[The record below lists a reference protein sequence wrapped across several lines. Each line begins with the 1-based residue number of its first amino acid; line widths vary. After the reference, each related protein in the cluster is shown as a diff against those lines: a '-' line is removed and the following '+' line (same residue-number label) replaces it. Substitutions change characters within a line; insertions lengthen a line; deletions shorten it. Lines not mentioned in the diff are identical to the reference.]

1 MFLAFALLT
10 LGSALAMA
18 FQKNV
23 IVAGLFLVATF
34 IGVSGLFILLS
45 NPVSAALQIIVYAGA
60 ILVLLLFVI
69 MMLNAHEEESPQDDL
84 YLQRYL
90 ALGVGALLVGG
101 SFWFIKQ
108 SELLQSLSE
117 RPVDQ
122 IAPVSLNQ
130 IGAEMLTRHIVS
142 FEMIGLLLLVS
153 MIGAISL
160 VKKHL

>member
-34 IGVSGLFILLS
+34 IGVAGLFVLLS

-69 MMLNAHEEESPQDDL
+69 MMLNAHEEEPPQEDL
-84 YLQRYL
+84 YIQRYL
-90 ALGVGALLVGG
+90 GLGVGVLMIGG
-101 SFWFIKQ
+101 SFWFIKE
-108 SELLQSLSE
+108 SKLLQSLSE
-117 RPVDQ
+117 RPVNQ
-122 IAPVSLNQ
+122 VAPVSLNH
-130 IGAEMLTRHIVS
+130 IGAEMLSHHLVP

-160 VKKHL
+160 VKKRL

>member
-1 MFLAFALLT
+1 MFLAVARVT

-84 YLQRYL
+84 YFQRYL

-122 IAPVSLNQ
+122 IAPISLNQ

>member
-1 MFLAFALLT
+1 MNYPPLHP
-10 LGSALAMA
+10 
-18 FQKNV
+18 V
-23 IVAGLFLVATF
+23 ILSRCNH
-34 IGVSGLFILLS
+34 VSCLCSLDPRFGFSDGS

-84 YLQRYL
+84 YFQRYL

-122 IAPVSLNQ
+122 IAPISLNQ

>member
-1 MFLAFALLT
+1 
-10 LGSALAMA
+10 
-18 FQKNV
+18 
-23 IVAGLFLVATF
+23 
-34 IGVSGLFILLS
+34 
-45 NPVSAALQIIVYAGA
+45 
-60 ILVLLLFVI
+60 
-69 MMLNAHEEESPQDDL
+69 MLNAHEEESPQDDL
-84 YLQRYL
+84 YFQRYL

-122 IAPVSLNQ
+122 IAPISLNQ

>member
-10 LGSALAMA
+10 IGSALAMA

-34 IGVSGLFILLS
+34 IGVAGLFILLS

-69 MMLNAHEEESPQDDL
+69 MMLNAHEEEPAQDDL
-84 YLQRYL
+84 YFQRYI
-90 ALGVGALLVGG
+90 ALGLGIVLIGG
-101 SFWFIKQ
+101 SIILIRQ
-108 SELLQSLSE
+108 SQLLQSLSE
-117 RPVDQ
+117 QQVHH

-130 IGAEMLTRHIVS
+130 MGAEMMTNHVIS
-142 FEMIGLLLLVS
+142 FEIIGLLLLVS

-160 VKKHL
+160 VKKRL

>member
-69 MMLNAHEEESPQDDL
+69 MMLNAHEEESSQDDL
-84 YLQRYL
+84 YFQRYL
-90 ALGVGALLVGG
+90 ALGVGAFLVGG
-101 SFWFIKQ
+101 SFWFIRQ

-122 IAPVSLNQ
+122 IAPISLNQ

-142 FEMIGLLLLVS
+142 FEIVGLLLLVS